1 MNQMD
6 SVLPPFDQSNRDA
19 LRRGLRALLAPV
31 CRQWRAVV
39 LSFVAVMSG
48 VTVAISLAP
57 RRYESKM
64 KILVKRERLD
74 PLLSPQLAS
83 PSQSRLDVTETE
95 LNSAAELLRSR
106 DLLEAVAVASNLLT
120 AGANEPTRGPF
131 EHNGA
136 IAGVV
141 KALERD
147 LTIRPLKR
155 TTLIE
160 VRYTSADPQLAAR
173 VLSNLARLYLEKHL
187 AVNRPSGAYEFFTTQ
202 VDYFRATLQR
212 AETRLKDFSAQ
223 QRVVSASSE
232 GSEVLQHI
240 ADFEAALQEAQSGV
254 AVTTRR
260 LREIRRQMASTPARV
275 TTAIR
280 TSENAQ
286 FVRELEAKV
295 LDLEVKFTDLS
306 AKFTATYPAVVAL
319 QRQIDQTRAALAAA
333 EQAPITDETTD
344 RDPTHQWLDSEAARV
359 RVDHEAFIARAASLS
374 RTIAAYRVRASELNA
389 KGTTQQG
396 LIRELKT
403 AEDNYLL
410 YQRKQEE
417 TRISDAL
424 DQRRIANVVVAEA
437 PIPATLPNDDQRR
450 GMLIL
455 LGSGVALIISV
466 AFAFALEFLIPRV
479 RTAQDVR
486 LLLHLPEAVTVTTN
500 ARRS

>member
-1 MNQMD
+1 MD
-6 SVLPPFDQSNRDA
+6 SGMPPFDQSNRDA
-19 LRRGLRALLAPV
+19 LRRGLRDLLLPV
-31 CRQWRAVV
+31 CRQWRAAV
-39 LSFVAVMSG
+39 LCFVAVMSG
-48 VTVAISLAP
+48 VTLAISVTP

-83 PSQSRLDVTETE
+83 PSQVRLDVTETE
-95 LNSAAELLRSR
+95 LNSTAELLRSR

-120 AGANEPTRGPF
+120 AGTNEPTRGPF
-131 EHNGA
+131 ERNGT

-160 VRYTSADPQLAAR
+160 VRYTSTDPKLAAR

-202 VDYFRATLQR
+202 VDYFHATLQR
-212 AETRLKDFSAQ
+212 AEARLKDFSTQ
-223 QRVVSASSE
+223 HRVVSASSE
-232 GSEVLQHI
+232 GNAVLQRI
-240 ADFEAALQEAQSGV
+240 ADFEAALQEAQGGV
-254 AVTTRR
+254 AETTRR

-280 TSENAQ
+280 TSQNAQ
-286 FVRELEAKV
+286 FVRELGAKA
-295 LDLEVKFTDLS
+295 LDLEVKLTDLS
-306 AKFTATYPAVVAL
+306 GKFTATYPSVVAL
-319 QRQIDQTRAALAAA
+319 QKQIDQTRAALA
-333 EQAPITDETTD
+333 EVERAPITDETTD
-344 RDPTHQWLDSEAARV
+344 RDPTHQWLESEAARV
-359 RVDHEAFIARAASLS
+359 RVEHEAFIARAESLS
-374 RTIAAYRVRASELNA
+374 QTIAIYRARASELNA
-389 KGTTQQG
+389 KGTMQQS
-396 LIRELKT
+396 LTRDVKT

-417 TRISDAL
+417 TRISDAM

-455 LGSGVALIISV
+455 FGSGVALIVSF
-466 AFAFALEFLIPRV
+466 ALAFALEFLIPRV
-479 RTAQDVR
+479 RTAQDLR
-486 LLLHLPEAVTVTTN
+486 SLLNLPEAFTVTTT